1 MKQNET
7 SWQNVSEWYGDAVGR
22 KGHYYHQHIILPRSL
37 KLLGLKKGSSLL
49 DLACGQGVLARQI
62 PKEVRYE
69 GVDIAHNLI
78 EQAASLDRNREH
90 IYHVADIGK
99 ELPFQKNF
107 FSHAAIIL
115 ALQNVE
121 DPEGVISNAQRHLKK
136 YGKFLIVLNHPCF
149 RIPRQTR
156 WEIDEKSRIQ
166 YRRIDRYMTSLK
178 VPISI
183 HPGRGARSE
192 ITWSYHIP
200 LSEYSRMLSIH
211 GFVIEQLEEWISDK
225 QSVGEAAKMENRA
238 RSEFPLFMAILA
250 RKDR

>member
-1 MKQNET
+1 MKENTT
-7 SWQNVSEWYGDAVGR
+7 SWQHVSEWYGDTVGR
-22 KGHYYHQHIILPRSL
+22 KGNYYHQHIILPQSL
-37 KLLGLKKGSSLL
+37 KLLSLKKGSSLL
-49 DLACGQGVLARQI
+49 DLACGQGILARQI

-69 GVDIAHNLI
+69 GVDISRNLI
-78 EQAASLDRNREH
+78 EQASSLDKNRAH
-90 IYHVADIGK
+90 IYHVADIVK
-99 ELPFQKNF
+99 ELPLQKNF

-121 DPEGVISNAQRHLKK
+121 NLEGVIGNVQKHLKK
-136 YGKFLIVLNHPCF
+136 SGKFLIVLNHPCF
-149 RIPRQTR
+149 RTPRQTR
-156 WEIDEKSRIQ
+156 WEIDERSRIQ
-166 YRRIDRYMTSLK
+166 YRRIDRYMTPLK

-200 LSEYSRMLSIH
+200 LSEYSRMLFVH

-225 QSVGEAAKMENRA
+225 RSIGEAAKMENRA

-250 RKDR
+250 RKD